1 MTGTKESNVYLASK
15 TRYEILTF
23 SVANLVQAVFCKY
36 QPYLH
41 IVCFSL
47 QKITF
52 PRTRFFASSYLL
64 KICLIL
70 GVKLR
75 IIDNSLFFCPQY

>member
-41 IVCFSL
+41 IV
-47 QKITF
+47 
-52 PRTRFFASSYLL
+52 
-64 KICLIL
+64 
-70 GVKLR
+70 
-75 IIDNSLFFCPQY
+75 